1 VTSRIGTTCI
11 TASAC
16 LIGSFFAGCG
26 SKEPISGTSREL
38 PFVIRL
44 NQVRIVGAG
53 GSPEAAPAP
62 GFGNAPDLTRRM
74 AEKLREARAFTW
86 VSLEEDKQV
95 SPDLELQVDFIEPDF
110 GAGEV
115 EWVGAT
121 FSTLTWLLAGHL
133 SWVINNRAYPN
144 SRVVMRVDLRPA
156 VKESDAETAKRDWY
170 HDDLP
175 LKGLSTNF
183 YERADMRYWVVNILV
198 PPWWDDGD
206 PETAGES
213 LIDRAL
219 EFFVE
224 NEPDR
229 IFLALPGTYFR
240 NRYSF
245 LVNDT
250 EKSEVLIISQAD
262 IEDVR
267 IRCDSGRKRA
277 LSEDELEGLK
287 VPDEKLDEV
296 RRWLAGR
303 VIGLGDL
310 QNDTIYRIPL
320 AEEERGYVR
329 ISAQPR
335 ALTIPRGQWTVY
347 RPHSGRRNG

>member
-1 VTSRIGTTCI
+1 MNSPIGTIYLPVGACCI
-11 TASAC
+11 ASF
-16 LIGSFFAGCG
+16 LAGCADR
-26 SKEPISGTSREL
+26 ERIPVASREL
-38 PFVIRL
+38 PFVVRL
-44 NQVRIVGAG
+44 NQVRIVDT
-53 GSPEAAPAP
+53 GSSPDAAPVP
-62 GFGNAPDLTRRM
+62 GFGDAPDLTRRM
-74 AEKLREARAFTW
+74 AEKLRKAGAFTW
-86 VSLEEDKQV
+86 VSLGEDKQI
-95 SPDLELQVDFIEPDF
+95 SPDLELQVDFIEPHF

-133 SWVINNRAYPN
+133 SWIINNRDYPN
-144 SRVVMRVDLRPA
+144 SQVVMRVALRPS
-156 VKESDAETAKRDWY
+156 VNESDAEAAKRDWY

-183 YERADMRYWVVNILV
+183 YERADMRYWALNILV

-219 EFFVE
+219 EYFVE

-245 LVNDT
+245 LVNDP
-250 EKSEVLIISQAD
+250 ESGGVLIISQAD
-262 IEDVR
+262 VEDVR
-267 IRCDSGRKRA
+267 IRCDSGRKRT
-277 LSEDELEGLK
+277 LSEGDLQGLK

-296 RRWLAGR
+296 RMWVAGR

-320 AEEERGYVR
+320 DEEERGYVR
-329 ISAQPR
+329 ISAQ
-335 ALTIPRGQWTVY
+335 ASGLSIPRGQWTVY
-347 RPHSGRRNG
+347 RPPSGRRNG